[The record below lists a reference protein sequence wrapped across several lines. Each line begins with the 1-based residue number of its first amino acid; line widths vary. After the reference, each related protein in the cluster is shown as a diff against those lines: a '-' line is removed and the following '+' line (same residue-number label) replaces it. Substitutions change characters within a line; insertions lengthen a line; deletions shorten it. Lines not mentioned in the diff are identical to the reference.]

1 MGKVSIVTDSL
12 ADIPAGLVEK
22 YNIHVIPI
30 LVMFGQET
38 FRDGVDITPEEF
50 YRRFR
55 ESAELPT
62 TAVPSMIEFVKLYQ
76 KLGQEAD
83 GIVSIH
89 ISEHLS
95 ATVETAKVASKE
107 LPEIPI
113 RVIDTHSTTMGQGFV
128 ALEAAKVA
136 ASGGSLEEVA
146 ARAKEMIPK
155 VHVMAMVPTLKYL
168 HRTGRIG
175 RAEYLA
181 GSLLKINPILH
192 IASDG
197 VLEALEKP
205 RTKAKA
211 MRRILEM
218 TEEMIGSNPA
228 HIAVVHAD
236 ALDEA
241 ERLRKKVASRFNC
254 VELFITEF
262 TPVLGTHTG
271 PGVVGLAFWAETP
284 GVLSTGI

>member
-55 ESAELPT
+55 ESDELPT

-113 RVIDTHSTTMGQGFV
+113 RVIDAHSTTMAQGFV

-136 ASGGSLEEVA
+136 AAGGDLKKVA
-146 ARAKEMIPK
+146 ARAEEMIPK

-192 IASDG
+192 IARDG
-197 VLEALEKP
+197 IVEALEKP

-211 MRRILEM
+211 LKRLLEM

-241 ERLRKKVASRFNC
+241 ERLRKKVDSRFNC

-284 GVLSTGI
+284 EVS